1 MVWLSH
7 DVGFGDANALRRHN
21 FLVELKV
28 WSGLKRSWKG
38 VLKVRSLATHAVD
51 VINKNNDGV
60 MSIKKVG
67 VVCNHTT
74 SSSYTACDYYE
85 TSHGNNNDSSHS
97 IKASSIH

>member
-1 MVWLSH
+1 MVWIEK
-7 DVGFGDANALRRHN
+7 
-21 FLVELKV
+21 ELKRL
-28 WSGLKRSWKG
+28 LKI
-38 VLKVRSLATHAVD
+38 RSLATHAVD
-51 VINKNNDGV
+51 VINKNND
-60 MSIKKVG
+60 MFIKKVG